1 MSTLRVNL
9 PGREYDIV
17 CKRGVLDE
25 AGTLLRPILRGN
37 LAAIVTDSN
46 VEPLYA
52 QRLAKSLMHQNFKV
66 AILEVP
72 AGEGSKCPE
81 VLFQLWEQ
89 LMDVGLTRSD
99 AVIALGGGVVGDL
112 AGFAAATI
120 LRGVDFVQVPTT
132 LLAQVDSSVGGK
144 VAVDLEAGKNLAGAF
159 YQPDL
164 VICDIDCLS
173 TLPEDRFIDGCAEV
187 IKYATVFDEA
197 LFAQLQAQGRF
208 FSPESV
214 VARCVELKAD
224 VVAQDEF
231 DCECRHLLNFG
242 HTVGHAIEK
251 ASGYTISHGRAVAIG
266 MAVISRASAA
276 GGLCTPQVCNALDQ
290 LLSDFS
296 LPTKTDIPLSLITP
310 HLSSDKKRFDDKID
324 LILPATIGCAQIA
337 NLSFEQLESFIKAG
351 M

>member
-1 MSTLRVNL
+1 MKIINVHTSK
-9 PGREYDIV
+9 EYS
-17 CKRGVLDE
+17 VLIGSD
-25 AGTLLRPILRGN
+25 LLSVFGATCASSISSRHVAVIS
-37 LAAIVTDSN
+37 DSN
-46 VEPLYA
+46 VWDIYGRTLC
-52 QRLAKSLMHQNFKV
+52 QSLEDAGFDHCHYVFQ
-66 AILEVP
+66 
-72 AGEGSKCPE
+72 AGEPSKNGQTYLSILNFLAE
-81 VLFQLWEQ
+81 NH
-89 LMDVGLTRSD
+89 LTRQD
-99 AVIALGGGVVGDL
+99 CLVALGGGVVGDL
-112 AGFAAATI
+112 TGFAAATY
-120 LRGVDFVQVPTT
+120 LRGISYVQVPTT
-132 LLAQVDSSVGGK
+132 LLAMVDSSVGGK
-144 VAVDLEAGKNLAGAF
+144 TAIDLPAGKNLAGAF